1 MILGIGTDILET
13 QRIRKLIDS
22 HGERFLDKWFSPEEI
37 TYCASKNRP
46 YLHFAARMAAKE
58 ALAKAIRISPKES
71 IPWKEISVSRG
82 DNGEPAF
89 VLSGRTLQ
97 RTREM
102 KIARFHLSISHSD
115 DYATATVVA
124 EA

>member
-1 MILGIGTDILET
+1 MIIGIGTDILET

-22 HGERFLDKWFSPEEI
+22 PGDRFLDKWFSPEEI

-58 ALAKAIRISPKES
+58 ALAKAIRISPKGP
-71 IPWKEISVSRG
+71 IPWKEISVTRG
-82 DNGEPAF
+82 ASGEPEF
-89 VLSGRTLQ
+89 LLSGRTLQ
-97 RTREM
+97 RTREL
-102 KIARFHLSISHSD
+102 KIARLHLSISHSD
-115 DYATATVVA
+115 DYATATVIA